1 MGPRLARPSPHFMTL
16 PSLSVMLA
24 EVCLGPLAQRQRHA
38 HAHWGSPSSSLADD
52 HTGDRG
58 FGAETFDDFEF
69 VNLAYQPEHAGTVKE
84 LSVVLQKQFDHPD
97 ATC

>member
-1 MGPRLARPSPHFMTL
+1 M
-16 PSLSVMLA
+16 
-24 EVCLGPLAQRQRHA
+24 
-38 HAHWGSPSSSLADD
+38 ADD